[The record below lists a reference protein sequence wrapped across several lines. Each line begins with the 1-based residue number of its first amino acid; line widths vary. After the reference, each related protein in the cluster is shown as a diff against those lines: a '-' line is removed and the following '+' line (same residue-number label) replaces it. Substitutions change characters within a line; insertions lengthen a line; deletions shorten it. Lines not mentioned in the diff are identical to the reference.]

1 MGQVATEEDKTKTQ
15 RVRVHYYELNKEQ
28 REQYFRLKSAK
39 KDKKRNEEARRKE
52 EVHEWKTQ
60 QHTEKLRHAMQ
71 KKKMQ
76 DMQEEALR

>member
-1 MGQVATEEDKTKTQ
+1 MATEEDKTKTQ

-60 QHTEKLRHAMQ
+60 
-71 KKKMQ
+71 
-76 DMQEEALR
+76 